1 MSAAQL
7 LGRSIDAKMNS
18 DENSRAADAKSGL
31 QNYIRLS
38 FCPNNPMMYVAKK
51 ENRIG
56 NPIVLRIKLEAV
68 SRPGVLFTD
77 CNATRH
83 DATVSQH
90 PDVVRFDVVKEASC
104 FAVPEL
110 LRRFYQAEVLIPS
123 PLPPHLIMFPSS
135 KRKR

>member
-1 MSAAQL
+1 
-7 LGRSIDAKMNS
+7 
-18 DENSRAADAKSGL
+18 
-31 QNYIRLS
+31 
-38 FCPNNPMMYVAKK
+38 
-51 ENRIG
+51 
-56 NPIVLRIKLEAV
+56 
-68 SRPGVLFTD
+68 LFTD

-123 PLPPHLIMFPSS
+123 PLPPLDHVPELQAQTLVLLLHFPSS
-135 KRKR
+135 SSLFFSFSLATSK